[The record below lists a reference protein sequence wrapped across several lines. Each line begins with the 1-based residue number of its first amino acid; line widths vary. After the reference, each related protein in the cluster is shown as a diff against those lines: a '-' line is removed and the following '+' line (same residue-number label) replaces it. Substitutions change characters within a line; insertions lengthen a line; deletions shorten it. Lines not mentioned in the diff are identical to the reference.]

1 MLGRTI
7 HLTLALVLLLF
18 GSRANPDLQEV
29 GEQVRAYTRQLEF
42 DYVEWTVDA
51 VWVKLRQAALGLAGY
66 LELEAQS
73 DLARDYVRLVAE
85 IQYSESQLA
94 ILHANPDQATVAE
107 QIADLGGQLD
117 AYYAQRANLAPL
129 AESVLQAQI
138 AAVVAEFDLAGG
150 GQPLPPLLYHSTPL
164 PWALI
169 ASPRDAIRQDANISL
184 QTELTLDEHI
194 VVEDAVSAGLD
205 LSTLVVPVG
214 GIGSYP
220 TMVAQTSSLNWLAEV
235 VAHEWIHNYLTWHP
249 LGFLYS
255 ESPELTTMNETT
267 ASIAG
272 KTIGARVIERFYPEL
287 VPPPPAPA
295 PPPGEENPAPLVDP
309 PPFDFRAEMHAT
321 RITVDALLAEG
332 AIEEAEE
339 YMEERRL
346 YLWDNGYPI
355 RKLNQAYF
363 AFYGSYADVPVGPAG
378 EDPVGEA
385 VRALWAQSASLKD
398 FLDYMDGLTSFADL
412 QGLLASLQ

>member
-1 MLGRTI
+1 
-7 HLTLALVLLLF
+7 
-18 GSRANPDLQEV
+18 
-29 GEQVRAYTRQLEF
+29 
-42 DYVEWTVDA
+42 
-51 VWVKLRQAALGLAGY
+51 
-66 LELEAQS
+66 
-73 DLARDYVRLVAE
+73 
-85 IQYSESQLA
+85 
-94 ILHANPDQATVAE
+94 
-107 QIADLGGQLD
+107 
-117 AYYAQRANLAPL
+117 
-129 AESVLQAQI
+129 VLQAQI

-169 ASPRDAIRQDANISL
+169 ASPRDAIRQAANISL

-194 VVEDAVSAGLD
+194 VVEDAVSDGLD

-249 LGFLYS
+249 LGLLYS

-272 KTIGARVIERFYPEL
+272 KEIGARVIERFYPEL
-287 VPPPPAPA
+287 APLPPAPA
-295 PPPGEENPAPLVDP
+295 PPPGEENTAPVVDP

-332 AIEEAEE
+332 AIQEAEQ

-363 AFYGSYADVPVGPAG
+363 AFYGSYADVPIGPAG

-412 QGLLASLQ
+412 QDLLASLQ

>member
-1 MLGRTI
+1 MLGRAI
-7 HLTLALVLLLF
+7 HLTVAAVLLLL
-18 GSRANPDLQEV
+18 GARANPNLEEV
-29 GEQVRAYTRQLEF
+29 GQQVRAYTRQVEF

-51 VWVKLRQAALGLAGY
+51 IWVKLRQAALGLPNY
-66 LELEAQS
+66 VEPVAQS
-73 DLARDYVRLVAE
+73 DLVRDYVRLVAE
-85 IQYSESQLA
+85 IQYNESQHA
-94 ILHANPDQATVAE
+94 ILHAHPDQAAVAS
-107 QIADLGGQLD
+107 QIAELGQALEQQ
-117 AYYAQRANLAPL
+117 YARRANLAPL

-138 AAVVAEFDLAGG
+138 AQVVAEFDLAGG

-169 ASPRDAIRQDANISL
+169 VSPRGAIQQDANISL

-194 VVEDAVSAGLD
+194 AIEEAVSAGLD

-220 TMVAQTSSLNWLAEV
+220 TMVAQTSNLNWLAEV

-249 LGFLYS
+249 LGFLYGDT
-255 ESPELTTMNETT
+255 PELTTMNETT

-272 KTIGARVIERFYPEL
+272 KEIGARVIELYYPEL
-287 VPPPPAPA
+287 VPPPPAPPPPATEEA
-295 PPPGEENPAPLVDP
+295 PPPPNDP
-309 PPFDFRAEMHAT
+309 PPFDFRAEMHET

-332 AIEEAEE
+332 QIEQAED

-346 YLWDNGYPI
+346 FLWENGYTI

-385 VRALWAQSASLKD
+385 VRALWAQSASLKE

-412 QGLLASLQ
+412 QALLASLP